1 MKAKG
6 DKVSTNV
13 CAECKY
19 YICDNSE
26 FRSERYKCSVKYDL
40 DYITGE
46 KTYPKCSEIRGD
58 NNKSCHQFKKQRDK
72 LGIGY
77 TIILV
82 GCVILLLLTIRAIF
96 YSVIS

>member
-6 DKVSTNV
+6 DKVNTNV

-40 DYITGE
+40 NYITRE
-46 KTYPKCSEIRGD
+46 KT
-58 NNKSCHQFKKQRDK
+58 
-72 LGIGY
+72 
-77 TIILV
+77 
-82 GCVILLLLTIRAIF
+82 
-96 YSVIS
+96 